1 MGFDNRKRD
10 DHGHVIGNNET
21 DGQPCQ
27 HQSGKSSKSE
37 NKQEDKLTP
46 RQAER
51 FDKKSEL
58 VKKYMDMGYKNDE
71 AILHAERDMV
81 EQFDADY
88 DEEFNDIEDSEEKEI
103 NEKLKSQ
110 DVLYTDIEMEGM
122 FEDDPELLEEF
133 KKAGFVERDGKLYIP
148 KGSEVKKVTDGLY
161 SLNGYDFEANEW
173 PEDDEPQEQSKAE
186 SFKDKIDRYNRMVG
200 LESQMHSKIDNARKN
215 GQSPQQVLDSVAY
228 DMDIQPGTEEYDRL
242 KTLVMYDTRLNK
254 DTGSYEYNKYNS
266 GSNKQVTGDERKK
279 LQDLSD
285 AFNRAGLENE
295 LKDTWEDYGARM
307 GMTNLI
313 HNNTQVLNPREWID
327 YMNGNASAEDIIQRI
342 KNSPYKSVFKWKE
355 PQNDRQTIIDYYK
368 EKGKDI
374 NPELL
379 DKELKSA
386 VHKDFKEGEQV
397 FDTSYGGKGTPGKIV
412 RKLSMKENL
421 DRAGLN
427 NPLAGDYYEI
437 ETEFLGIPSRRIVWA
452 GRLNKGE

>member
-1 MGFDNRKRD
+1 MGFENRKRD

-27 HQSGKSSKSE
+27 HQSGGS

-88 DEEFNDIEDSEEKEI
+88 DEEFNDIENSEEKEI

-122 FEDDPELLEEF
+122 FEDDPELLDEF

-242 KTLVMYDTRLNK
+242 KTLVMYDTRMNK
-254 DTGSYEYNKYNS
+254 DTGQYEYNKYS
-266 GSNKQVTGDERKK
+266 FGSNKQVSGDERKK

-285 AFNRAGLENE
+285 AFNKAGLENK
-295 LKDTWEDYGARM
+295 LQDTWEDYGARM

-313 HNNTQVLNPREWID
+313 HNNTQVLNPRDWMD

-342 KNSPYKSVFKWKE
+342 KDSPYKSVFKWKE
-355 PQNDRQTIIDYYK
+355 PENSDVSQGLDKLGITKGLGKRVSKNQFEEYVKLSDEDKQKLRKQGFLQNYHGYDIEQVD
-368 EKGKDI
+368 GKDEYRI
-374 NPELL
+374 W
-379 DKELKSA
+379 
-386 VHKDFKEGEQV
+386 
-397 FDTSYGGKGTPGKIV
+397 
-412 RKLSMKENL
+412 NL
-421 DRAGLN
+421 GN
-427 NPLAGDYYEI
+427 
-437 ETEFLGIPSRRIVWA
+437 
-452 GRLNKGE
+452 